1 MDIVPWLR
9 ATWSLQ
15 HPGPHSRDMLRA
27 YRIDQP
33 FKVLPHC
40 PSLSIQRSGTPFPT
54 LRTPGSPKWTIVI
67 KSEVRA
73 PCLSSARNGDSKTCL
88 SQPAACRALFAQQSQ
103 ASGSPGIYLRALP
116 TLSFPRG
123 VKRGR
128 ISRRESPALARACY
142 TVASSDLTQEVLK
155 SEAFL

>member
-9 ATWSLQ
+9 AAWSLQ
-15 HPGPHSRDMLRA
+15 HPGPQGYAKGLRNRPA
-27 YRIDQP
+27 FQGAS
-33 FKVLPHC
+33 
-40 PSLSIQRSGTPFPT
+40 SLSKPFNSEVQDTIGPT
-54 LRTPGSPKWTIVI
+54 LRTPGSPTWTIVI

-73 PCLSSARNGDSKTCL
+73 PCHSGARNGDSKTCL

-123 VKRGR
+123 VTKGR
-128 ISRRESPALARACY
+128 ISRRESSALARACLLH
-142 TVASSDLTQEVLK
+142 SG
-155 SEAFL
+155 FL